1 MSVSFKKLVQATAL
15 AVPLVVI
22 SPQLPAMAADSPDP
36 VVAEA
41 QCDQTTVAH
50 SAMQHCVKH
59 AADLLAQSNKR
70 NQGTPAPAPAPAAGQ
85 TAPATEPAPAADK
98 PAADQPAPVTD
109 KPAADQPAP
118 VADEPA
124 PAVKP
129 APPADGSK
137 QAAPAQEAPSP
148 TGAVPAPAAN
158 TAPADCTATD
168 PIPFHLDACQLL
180 DQLGVTELL
189 LSLGIDLNQ
198 LPIDLHKVLELK
210 SLLESMGI
218 YQDLQLLGIG
228 NLISGL
234 GIVPLVDMLVPL
246 IFAVLGLQY
255 LLKTLPVAATAG

>member
-98 PAADQPAPVTD
+98 PAADQPAPV
-109 KPAADQPAP
+109 
-118 VADEPA
+118 ADEPA

-137 QAAPAQEAPSP
+137 QAAPAQEAPAP

-168 PIPFHLDACQLL
+168 PIPFHVDACQLL

-218 YQDLQLLGIG
+218 YQDLQVLGIG

-255 LLKTLPVAATAG
+255 LLKTLPVAPTAG